1 MMTREEFLRLFEKQL
16 QGSIS
21 PEEEARLA
29 DWFEQQQAKGLSAW
43 EPGQLGNQ
51 KELEEAIYEKI
62 RQKDSKKDVFRL
74 YRPWLS
80 IAASILLLSMV
91 VLLWQRIK
99 QSTDQIPATAKAIK
113 YAEAKSGYGQV
124 LKIVLADS
132 STVWLNSGSRLRYPE
147 KFNSSS
153 RELYLEGEAFF
164 NVVHKKSQP
173 FIVHSGALNTQVLGT
188 SFNIKAYKNSA
199 QLKVSVATGKVGIYA
214 DKVSTVYLSPNQ
226 TGTYSKDLKQIKT
239 TKDQINDI
247 TAWREG
253 KLVYKNEL
261 LSQAL
266 EDISNKYGVH
276 ITASPNMSSCRIY
289 GTFNHDNV
297 ETLLKMISYSV
308 NGKVIRKTEGF
319 YLSGKGC
326 N

>member
-1 MMTREEFLRLFEKQL
+1 MTREEFLRLFEKQL

-29 DWFEQQQAKGLSAW
+29 AWFEQQQAKGLSAW
-43 EPGQLGNQ
+43 DPGQLGNQ

-62 RQKDSKKDVFRL
+62 RQKDSKKGVLRL

-80 IAASILLLSMV
+80 TAASILLLSMV
-91 VLLWQRIK
+91 LLLWQRIK
-99 QSTDQIPATAKAIK
+99 QSTEQISATAKAIK

-147 KFNSSS
+147 KFNGSS

-214 DKVSTVYLSPNQ
+214 DKVST
-226 TGTYSKDLKQIKT
+226 
-239 TKDQINDI
+239 
-247 TAWREG
+247 
-253 KLVYKNEL
+253 L

-319 YLSGKGC
+319 YLSGKGWEKI
-326 N
+326 NEKRRHAPASKTLA